1 MKDYLKDKIS
11 KTRKLNMKKINVIKV
26 KKAIN

>member
-1 MKDYLKDKIS
+1 MKDFLKTKIE

-26 KKAIN
+26 KKQTT